1 MPFTLA
7 HPAAAVP
14 FARSKLVLSA
24 LVIGSMA
31 PDIQYFVRLT
41 GQDRDAHKYPGIL
54 LITFPA
60 AILMLVVFH
69 ALLKWPLISLMP
81 RRLQL
86 LTVEPARRFR
96 WWPLSRVALNLV
108 SLAAGIVT
116 HIAWDAFTH
125 TDGWIVNIW
134 PTLRVPLF
142 YVGRTGIPP
151 FKIAQHMSAVLGG
164 LLLLGWSWKWYRRA
178 TPSAD
183 RLPPTM
189 PRAASLAVLG
199 TCAIIAVSAGIMNA
213 LHIAERS
220 EGLPYLQQFVSGLAV
235 TSISIATLELLAF
248 SAAWW
253 IFALRSDQAW
263 RTRKQFRR
271 VSSQ

>member
-24 LVIGSMA
+24 LVIGSLA

-41 GQDRDAHKYPGIL
+41 GQDRDAHQYPGIL
-54 LITFPA
+54 LVTFPV
-60 AILMLVVFH
+60 AIVMLITFH

-81 RRLQL
+81 HRLQL
-86 LTVEPARRFR
+86 RLVEPARRFR
-96 WWPLSRVALNLV
+96 WWPLSRAALVFV

-134 PTLRVPLF
+134 PILRVPLF
-142 YVGRTGIPP
+142 YVGHTGIPP
-151 FKIAQHMSAVLGG
+151 FKIAQHMSTVVGG
-164 LLLLGWSWKWYRRA
+164 LLLLGWIWKWYRRA

-189 PRAASLAVLG
+189 SRAVSLAVLG
-199 TCAIIAVSAGIMNA
+199 ICGIIAVSAGTINA
-213 LHIAERS
+213 LRIAGRS
-220 EGLPYLQQFVSGLAV
+220 EGLPYLQRFVSGLAV
-235 TSISIATLELLAF
+235 TSISIAALELLAF

-253 IFALRSDQAW
+253 IFMPRSDQNW
-263 RTRKQFRR
+263 
-271 VSSQ
+271 